1 MWVATVDG
9 NFVNLNASPHI
20 QIADQG
26 DGTFALYAGG
36 FRLST
41 AAQLMTQ
48 VQAQAAVTALLGTAI
63 VTI

>member
-9 NFVNLNASPHI
+9 NFVNLNASAHV

-36 FRLST
+36 FRLLT
-41 AAQLMTQ
+41 TEQLLTQEAAQAVMT
-48 VQAQAAVTALLGTAI
+48 TLLGSAL